1 MSNVSPDRRAAPLP
15 QIRALL
21 REAARP
27 DHAAVLQRFFK
38 TGPGEYG
45 QGDLFLGLR
54 VPFLRRLARQSDG
67 LRLTD
72 VTALLRSGYH
82 EERLLALLVLVRRF
96 ERGDVRLQERV
107 FRLYL
112 RGRRFV
118 NNWDLVDLSA
128 PNILG
133 TWLLPRPRTLLRR
146 LAGSRVLW
154 DRRMAVLAT
163 LAFIRRGQFE
173 DTLDLCRRLLGDE
186 EDLLHKA
193 CGWMLREIGKRDRR
207 ALYEFLE
214 RQAGRMPRTM
224 LRYAIERLP
233 ERERRAWLRQP
244 GRGQA

>member
-15 QIRALL
+15 QIRTLL

-45 QGDLFLGLR
+45 EGDLFLGLR

-72 VTALLRSGYH
+72 ATALLRSRYH
-82 EERLLALLVLVRRF
+82 EERLLALLILVRRF
-96 ERGDVRLQERV
+96 ERGDARLQERV

-163 LAFIRRGQFE
+163 LTFIRHGQFE
-173 DTLDLCRRLLGDE
+173 DTLDLCRRLLRDE

-207 ALYEFLE
+207 ALNEFLE

-233 ERERRAWLRQP
+233 ERERRAWLRRP
-244 GRGQA
+244 GRSQA